1 MTLNK
6 KEIKDDEMNS
16 DTMNCEK
23 TEETKAENKADTD
36 KKCKEKTN
44 KKAEKKAK
52 ESEKLSEED
61 FMKACLSQALEKAK
75 KLEAEN
81 ESLKAE
87 NEHLNTLVGQAKD
100 KLESIDKEYEN
111 YRRRTT
117 LEKQSLGTEATC
129 KAVKALLPALDNLE
143 RAIPFAQT
151 NTESFVTGV
160 KMTLNQLS
168 EAFKSLGVEEIE
180 AEGKEFDANLH
191 DVVMH
196 EEDETKGDS
205 IVTGVFQKGYKLGD
219 KVIRHSAVKVVN

>member
-1 MTLNK
+1 MTLIK
-6 KEIKDDEMNS
+6 KDTKDDEMNKE
-16 DTMNCEK
+16 TQNFETEEN
-23 TEETKAENKADTD
+23 TEETANVDKKTKAKAD
-36 KKCKEKTN
+36 

-52 ESEKLSEED
+52 GGEKLSSED

-75 KLEAEN
+75 KAEAEN
-81 ESLKAE
+81 EKLKAE
-87 NEHLNTLVGQAKD
+87 NEHLNNVVAQAKE

-117 LEKQSLGTEATC
+117 LEKESLGTEATC
-129 KAVKALLPALDNLE
+129 KAVKALLPPLDNLE
-143 RAIPFAQT
+143 RAVPFAES
-151 NTESFVTGV
+151 NPESFVKGV
-160 KMTLNQLS
+160 KMTLNQMT

-196 EEDETKGDS
+196 EENEEMGDS
-205 IVTGVFQKGYKLGD
+205 IVTQVFQKGYKLGD